1 MERCQLAATKRT
13 QRQLLCIKF
22 QNLFEHLI
30 EVDPIIR
37 ACYHKI
43 LDFSDEI
50 NFSFGWW
57 SLMHRL
63 LEFLQIYAIEEGKA
77 LTRVPSQG
85 QCHTKLV
92 DFDGKNLG
100 HNAIL
105 RADCE

>member
-1 MERCQLAATKRT
+1 
-13 QRQLLCIKF
+13 
-22 QNLFEHLI
+22 
-30 EVDPIIR
+30 
-37 ACYHKI
+37 
-43 LDFSDEI
+43 
-50 NFSFGWW
+50 
-57 SLMHRL
+57 MHRL

-105 RADCE
+105 RADYE